1 MRYYMRVFSVRSV
14 PTDPDDPGDWD
25 LGEHKIINV
34 PIDTIALLRLVADDL
49 PAAQEQARAF
59 WLERFSDSDV
69 VDGYWIYDAYG
80 KPLVTEYPHVSE
92 ILEARKDNIP
102 DPSLG

>member
-1 MRYYMRVFSVRSV
+1 MTFYMRVFSVRSV
-14 PTDPDDPGDWD
+14 PTDPDP
-25 LGEHKIINV
+25 
-34 PIDTIALLRLVADDL
+34 LRLVADDL

-59 WLERFSDSDV
+59 WLKRFSDSDV